1 MAQAT
6 SKTGHNGAMQDREE
20 NTCKPQDLGK
30 LLSSELSKLH
40 MHHVNDT
47 DRQYRQVN
55 EVVFEYWSEDGVKF
69 PFAF

>member
-6 SKTGHNGAMQDREE
+6 SKTGHDGAVQDREE
-20 NTCKPQDLGK
+20 NTCKPQVLGK

-40 MHHVNDT
+40 MHHVKDA
-47 DRQYRQVN
+47 DKQYRRVS
-55 EVVFEYWSEDGVKF
+55 EVVFEYWFENGVKF